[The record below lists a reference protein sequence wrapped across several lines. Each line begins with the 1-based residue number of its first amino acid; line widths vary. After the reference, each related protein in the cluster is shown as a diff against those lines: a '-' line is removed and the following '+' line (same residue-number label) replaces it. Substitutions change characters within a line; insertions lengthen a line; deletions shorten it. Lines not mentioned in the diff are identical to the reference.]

1 MKKSLYYCIVISLL
15 LITAAEVSAQGTR
28 PAVEIGHYF
37 ELKNVRNPQISPDG
51 KWVAYTVSES
61 DLEGNKSE
69 TRIWMVSSEGGEPI
83 PMTAKGYSAGNPRW
97 SPDGKYLSFTA
108 SRNDGQTQV
117 WALNRLGGEAQQITD
132 IKQGVNSYEWSPD
145 GSRLL
150 LMIRDAKPEA
160 EGNDND
166 NDKKPEPYV
175 IDRLQFKRDYA
186 GYLDRRRVHIY
197 TYTPGD
203 SAAVQITSGDYDQSQ
218 PAWSP
223 DGKRIAFV
231 SNRTDNPDGNTNN
244 DIWIV
249 DADNTDKGQDL
260 IQVTTSPGSDNS
272 PAWSPD
278 GRHITYVTVTDT
290 SVIWY
295 ATNHLAV
302 IPAEGGT
309 PRVLTESLD
318 RNVSNPRF
326 SPDGQSIW
334 FILEDAGESQ
344 LASIDPDGGNLNRV
358 IAGDV
363 TVSNF
368 DMQGRQVVTQQG
380 TFDRPDELYA
390 GTGRELRQLTSAN
403 AGLLDSVQTA
413 EMMEITFES
422 RDGTEISGFLV
433 KPVDYEEGKRYP
445 TILWIHGGPVAQF
458 DHSFNFTS
466 QLFAANGYVVLL
478 INPRGSSGYGQAFS
492 EVLFADW
499 GNKDFEDVMAAVDYA
514 IDEGYADP
522 ERLGVG
528 GWSYGGILTN
538 YVITKSDR
546 FEGAISGASEAL
558 YRSNYGH
565 DHYQLTWELEL
576 GLPWETPE
584 KWERISPFNDVAN
597 IVTPTLWIGG
607 AEDWNVPIL
616 NSEQMYQAMKRLGR
630 ETLLVVYPGEHHG
643 IRQPVFQ
650 KDRFERYLD
659 WFGRYVKGQAD

>member
-1 MKKSLYYCIVISLL
+1 MKPYLYRCIGIAMMMFIV
-15 LITAAEVSAQGTR
+15 AELSAQDTR
-28 PAVEIGHYF
+28 KVLETAHFF
-37 ELKNVRNPQISPDG
+37 ELKNVSNPQISPDS

-61 DLEGNKSE
+61 DLDANKSE
-69 TRIWMVSSEGGEPI
+69 TRIWMVPAGGGEAI
-83 PMTAKGYSAGNPRW
+83 PMTAKGSSAGNPRW

-108 SRNDGQTQV
+108 SRDGGQTQV
-117 WALNRLGGEAQQITD
+117 WVLNRLGGEARQLTD
-132 IKQGVNSYEWSPD
+132 IKQGVNGYEWSPD

-150 LMIRDAKPEA
+150 LMIRDTKPES
-160 EGNDND
+160 EGEGKN
-166 NDKKPEPYV
+166 KKPEPYV
-175 IDRLQFKRDYA
+175 IDRLQFKRDYV
-186 GYLDRRRVHIY
+186 GYLDRRRVHLY
-197 TYTPGD
+197 VYTPGD
-203 SAAVQITSGDYDQSQ
+203 SAAVQVTSGDYDQSQ

-231 SNRTDNPDGNTNN
+231 SNRTDNPDGNSNN

-249 DADNTDKGQDL
+249 DADNTDKGQNL
-260 IQVTTSPGSDNS
+260 IQVTTAPGNDRS

-326 SPDGQSIW
+326 SPDGRLIW

-344 LASIDPDGGNLNRV
+344 LASISPDGRNLSRV

-363 TVSNF
+363 SVSNF
-368 DMQGRQVVTQQG
+368 DIQGNRIVTQMGRFNMPDEIYSWSGRQ
-380 TFDRPDELYA
+380 LS
-390 GTGRELRQLTSAN
+390 QLTSAN
-403 AGLLDSVQTA
+403 AGLLDRVQTG
-413 EMMEITFES
+413 EMKEITFNS
-422 RDGTEISGFLV
+422 KDGTEIAGFLV
-433 KPVDYEEGKRYP
+433 KPVGYEAGVRYP

-466 QLFAANGYVVLL
+466 HLFAANGYVVLM

-538 YVITKSDR
+538 YVITKSAR
-546 FEGAISGASEAL
+546 FKGAISGASEAL
-558 YRSNYGH
+558 YRANYGH

-650 KDRFERYLD
+650 KDRYERYLD
-659 WFGRYVKGQAD
+659 WFGRYVKEEAE

>member
-1 MKKSLYYCIVISLL
+1 MKPTLYRCIGIAMMMFIV
-15 LITAAEVSAQGTR
+15 AELSAQDTR
-28 PAVEIGHYF
+28 TVLETDHFF

-61 DLEGNKSE
+61 DLDANKSE
-69 TRIWMVSSEGGEPI
+69 TRIWMVPAEGGEPI

-108 SRNDGQTQV
+108 SRDGGKTQV

-132 IKQGVNSYEWSPD
+132 VKQGVNGYEWSPD

-150 LMIRDAKPEA
+150 LMIRDEKPET
-160 EGNDND
+160 EGEG

-175 IDRLQFKRDYA
+175 IDRLQFKRDYT
-186 GYLDRRRVHIY
+186 GYLDRRRVHLY
-197 TYTPGD
+197 VYTPGD
-203 SAAVQITSGDYDQSQ
+203 SAAVQITSGDYDQSS
-218 PAWSP
+218 PVWSP

-231 SNRTDNPDGNTNN
+231 SNRTDNPDGNSNN

-249 DADNTDKGQDL
+249 DADNTDKGRDL
-260 IQVTTSPGSDNS
+260 IQVTTSPGSDRS

-278 GRHITYVTVTDT
+278 GKLITYVTVTDT

-302 IPAEGGT
+302 IPAQGGT
-309 PRVLTESLD
+309 PRILTESLD

-344 LASIDPDGGNLNRV
+344 LASVNPDGQNLTRV

-363 TVSNF
+363 SVSNF
-368 DMQGRQVVTQQG
+368 DMQGRMIVTQMG
-380 TFDRPDELYA
+380 RFNMPDELFS
-390 GTGRELRQLTSAN
+390 GSGRQLSQLTRAN
-403 AGLLDSVQTA
+403 AGLLERVQTG
-413 EMMEITFES
+413 EMMEITFNS
-422 RDGTEISGFLV
+422 KDGTEISGFLV
-433 KPVDYEEGKRYP
+433 KPVGYEEGNRYP
-445 TILWIHGGPVAQF
+445 AILWIHGGPVAQF
-458 DHSFNFTS
+458 DHSFNFTA

-522 ERLGVG
+522 EQLGVG

-546 FEGAISGASEAL
+546 FKGAISGASEAL

-650 KDRFERYLD
+650 KDRYERYLD

>member
-15 LITAAEVSAQGTR
+15 LITAAEVTAQGTR

>member
-1 MKKSLYYCIVISLL
+1 MKPYLYCFIGMAMMMFIVADI
-15 LITAAEVSAQGTR
+15 SAQDTR
-28 PAVEIGHYF
+28 TVLETDHFF

-61 DLEGNKSE
+61 DFDANKSE
-69 TRIWMVSSEGGEPI
+69 TGIWMVPAGGGEAI
-83 PMTAKGYSAGNPRW
+83 PMTAKGSSAGNPRW

-108 SRNDGQTQV
+108 SRDGGQTQV
-117 WALNRLGGEAQQITD
+117 WVLNRLGGEARQLTD
-132 IKQGVNSYEWSPD
+132 IKQGVNGYEWSPD

-160 EGNDND
+160 EGEGK
-166 NDKKPEPYV
+166 DKRPEPYV
-175 IDRLQFKRDYA
+175 IDRLQFKRDYV
-186 GYLDRRRVHIY
+186 GYLDRRRVHLY
-197 TYTPGD
+197 VYTPGD

-249 DADNTDKGQDL
+249 DADNTDKGQNL
-260 IQVTTSPGSDNS
+260 IQVTTAPGNDRS

-278 GRHITYVTVTDT
+278 GRYITYVTVTDT

-295 ATNHLAV
+295 ATNHLAI

-309 PRVLTESLD
+309 ARVLTENLD

-326 SPDGQSIW
+326 SPDGRSIW

-344 LASIDPDGGNLNRV
+344 LASISPDGRNLVRV
-358 IAGDV
+358 VAGDV
-363 TVSNF
+363 SVSNF
-368 DMQGRQVVTQQG
+368 DMQGSMIVTQLG
-380 TFDRPDELYA
+380 RFNMPDEIYSWS
-390 GTGRELRQLTSAN
+390 GRQLSQLTSAN
-403 AGLLDSVQTA
+403 AGLLDRVQTG
-413 EMMEITFES
+413 EMKEITFNS
-422 RDGTEISGFLV
+422 IDGTEIAGFLV
-433 KPVDYEEGKRYP
+433 KPVGYEAGVRYP

-458 DHSFNFTS
+458 DHSFDFTPH
-466 QLFAANGYVVLL
+466 LFSANGYVVLMV
-478 INPRGSSGYGQAFS
+478 NPRGSSGYGQAFS

-546 FEGAISGASEAL
+546 FKGAISGASEAL
-558 YRSNYGH
+558 YRANYGH

-650 KDRFERYLD
+650 KDRYERYLD
-659 WFGRYVKGQAD
+659 WFGRFVKGDAE